1 VLGSSAITRKAI
13 GVLSEGAVV
22 SRASDATQQSP
33 SGGIKMQQNKLY
45 VGNLA
50 FSATQSDV
58 EAAFSS
64 YGELDEVRLIT
75 DRDTGR
81 SRGFAFVTFSTQHDA
96 ESALEMNG
104 KSLDGRNL
112 IVNIAKEKTGG
123 GRGGRRY

>member
-1 VLGSSAITRKAI
+1 
-13 GVLSEGAVV
+13 
-22 SRASDATQQSP
+22 
-33 SGGIKMQQNKLY
+33 MQQNKLY

-58 EAAFSS
+58 EAAFSA

-81 SRGFAFVTFSTQHDA
+81 SRGFAFVTFATQQDA

-104 KSLDGRNL
+104 KSIDGRNL
-112 IVNIAKEKTGG
+112 IVKIAKEKTGA
-123 GRGGRRY
+123 GRGARRY